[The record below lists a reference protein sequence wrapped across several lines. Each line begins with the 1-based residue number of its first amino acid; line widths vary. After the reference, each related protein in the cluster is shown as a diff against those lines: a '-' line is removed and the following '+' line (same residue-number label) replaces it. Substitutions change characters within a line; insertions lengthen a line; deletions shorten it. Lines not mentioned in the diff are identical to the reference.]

1 MNKTG
6 PRASTLA
13 KKIRQQAPNG
23 PRASTPA
30 LGEATHG
37 SAGEDA
43 RGPYAGEDACA
54 PIAAV
59 PGPRASTPAKT
70 KAGEDACAPNEDACA
85 PENHSRGYLP
95 HIENKT
101 YQAITFRLNDSVP
114 RAVIDQWK
122 AELHEEGND
131 KTHEKD
137 IQSGDSEAVRLRKL
151 IDEYEDMGYG
161 ECLLTDEK
169 IAQIVKDALFY
180 HDGKR
185 YRLLSWCIMPNHVH
199 VVIEV
204 LGGFTLSTI
213 LQGWKSY
220 TAHVICKVLGRKGR
234 IWMPEYFDRYIRS
247 DQHLK
252 SAIDYVENNPVNAG
266 LVATPSEW
274 RFGSAGHNWTAG
286 VPACN
291 ATRNAGVPAR
301 IVAGEDACAP
311 SVNNVTNTTYIYE

>member
-6 PRASTLA
+6 ARASTPA
-13 KKIRQQAPNG
+13 KEIRQQAPYG

-30 LGEATHG
+30 KAEAAYAS

-54 PIAAV
+54 P
-59 PGPRASTPAKT
+59 
-70 KAGEDACAPNEDACA
+70 NENVCA

-122 AELHEEGND
+122 AELREEGND

-137 IQSGDSEAVRLRKL
+137 NQSGDSEAVRLRKL

-213 LQGWKSY
+213 MQGWKSY

-252 SAIDYVENNPVNAG
+252 SAIEYVENNPVNAG

-291 ATRNAGVPAR
+291 ATRTAGVPAR

>member
-1 MNKTG
+1 M
-6 PRASTLA
+6 
-13 KKIRQQAPNG
+13 KKIKMRAWTPAVPMQAKTPALQG
-23 PRASTPA
+23 TRASTPA
-30 LGEATHG
+30 ITQ
-37 SAGEDA
+37 AG
-43 RGPYAGEDACA
+43 
-54 PIAAV
+54 V
-59 PGPRASTPAKT
+59 PGPRASTPAKAIDT
-70 KAGEDACAPNEDACA
+70 TPAKGEVAYAPNAGEDACAPIAGVPGPRASTPASCEDACA
-85 PENHSRGYLP
+85 PEDHTRGYLP

-101 YQAITFRLNDSVP
+101 YQTITFRLNDSVP

-122 AELHEEGND
+122 AQLREEGND
-131 KTHEKD
+131 KMCEKD
-137 IQSGDSEAVRLRKL
+137 NQSGDSEAVQLRKL

-161 ECLLTDEK
+161 ECLLKDEK

-252 SAIDYVENNPVNAG
+252 SAIDYVENNPVKAG

-274 RFGSAGHNWTAG
+274 RFGTAGVHARHNWTAG

-291 ATRNAGVPAR
+291 N
-301 IVAGEDACAP
+301 AGEDARGPKACAP
-311 SVNNVTNTTYIYE
+311 TI

>member
-1 MNKTG
+1 MNKTGARAFTPAKEIRQQSPNG
-6 PRASTLA
+6 PRASTPA
-13 KKIRQQAPNG
+13 QAEAAYASSAGEDACAPIAAVPG

-54 PIAAV
+54 P
-59 PGPRASTPAKT
+59 
-70 KAGEDACAPNEDACA
+70 NENACA

-122 AELHEEGND
+122 AELREEGND

-137 IQSGDSEAVRLRKL
+137 NQSGDSEAVRLRKL

-169 IAQIVKDALFY
+169 IALIVKDALFY

-204 LGGFTLSTI
+204 LGGITLSTI

-274 RFGSAGHNWTAG
+274 SFGSAG

-291 ATRNAGVPAR
+291 N
-301 IVAGEDACAP
+301 AGEDARGPKTCAP
-311 SVNNVTNTTYIYE
+311 LVNNVTNTTYIYE